1 MIEIK
6 NVHKKY
12 GSLVVLDDINLT
24 IKEGAVTAL
33 IGPNGAGKS
42 TLLGVI
48 SKLLEADQGTVL
60 LDGEPISKVK
70 PHNFAKA
77 IAILKQTNQINVNLT
92 VRELVSFG
100 RWPHSKGNL
109 TALDEQKIN
118 EAIQFL
124 RLKEV
129 EHKNINQ
136 LSGGQKQ
143 RAYIAMIVAQDT
155 KYVLLDEPLNNL
167 DMRYSVDMMLIL
179 QDLVKKLNKTVM
191 IVLHDINFAATF
203 SDHIIAM
210 KDGKIIKEG
219 TPDQIMEKDVLD
231 YVFDHEFCIAGVN
244 GKKYCIY
251 YQESVDDKL

>member
-6 NVHKKY
+6 HVSKKY
-12 GSLVVLDDINLT
+12 GNLVVLDDINIS
-24 IKEGAVTAL
+24 IKERAVTAL

-42 TLLGVI
+42 TLLGVL
-48 SKLLEADQGTVL
+48 SKLLTPDQGEVY
-60 LDGEPISKVK
+60 LDEVNINKIK
-70 PHNFAKA
+70 PNQFAKA
-77 IAILKQTNQINVNLT
+77 IAILKQTNQIQVNLT

-109 TALDEQKIN
+109 TKEDELKID
-118 EAIQFL
+118 EAIKFL

-129 EHKNINQ
+129 ENKNINQ

-179 QDLVKKLNKTVM
+179 QDLVQKLGKTVM

-219 TPDQIMEKDVLD
+219 TPDEIMDKGVLD

-251 YQESVDDKL
+251 YQGEPEEAI

>member
-6 NVHKKY
+6 NVNKKY
-12 GSLVVLDDINLT
+12 GDLVVLDDVNLT
-24 IKEGAVTAL
+24 IKDGAVTAL

-42 TLLGVI
+42 TLLGII
-48 SKLLEADQGTVL
+48 SKLLKADSGDVY
-60 LDGEPISKVK
+60 LDGESISKIK
-70 PHNFAKA
+70 PNDFAKA
-77 IAILKQTNQINVNLT
+77 IAILKQTNQIQVNLT
-92 VRELVSFG
+92 VRELVTFG

-109 TALDEQKIN
+109 SKDDDRKID
-118 EAIQFL
+118 EAIKFL

-179 QDLVKKLNKTVM
+179 QDLVKKLGKTVM

-210 KDGKIIKEG
+210 KDGLIVKEG
-219 TPDQIMEKDVLD
+219 SPDEMMDKGVLD

-251 YQESVDDKL
+251 YQENLEETA